1 MQSHDSPWQP
11 DAAYA
16 WHLIDVT
23 GDIYYA
29 IQIAPSLT
37 IEFLSES
44 VGDLVGYNAAE
55 FSEQPDLLFGIVD
68 PRDRDD
74 LAAALAAAP
83 GELMSLD
90 LRWFHRDGTTRWT
103 QHRARARER
112 GDGSVVL
119 EGSGRDLTELHE
131 AHQAVAASE
140 RSYRLLAEN
149 ASDFILSTSPDR
161 IIEFVSPSVAKVVGW
176 TPEQLIGRPTMD
188 FIHPDDQDIA
198 LHGSTRVNEGEAVFI
213 RTRFLCA
220 DGSYRWLSQNVR
232 PLRNSLGRTIGR
244 VGSWHDITDEVMAQE
259 ALAESERQFRWLAE
273 NTSDVV
279 FREGP
284 RGTVEWWSPSVTSQL
299 GWQRTDLAG
308 ITLAD
313 LVHPDDHA
321 ALERMNQKAAA
332 GSRPVAQVRMRCADG
347 SYRWVEITKQPAEV
361 SAVEAFDES
370 NMDATHSGI
379 GSWRD
384 IHAERQAKSELQFM
398 ATHDAMTNLV
408 NRRELLR
415 LMTAAMATQPR
426 SAGGL
431 VVLFIDLDELKV
443 INDTLGHVAGDK
455 VIRATAD
462 RISGTVRGD
471 DIVARIGGDEFVVVL
486 RHVHSIA
493 PAERVSAAI
502 HTKMREAIMVDN
514 TQVRATV
521 SIGIAEART
530 GQNLEVLLQEADSA
544 LYKAKGAG
552 RGRTEVFS

>member
-1 MQSHDSPWQP
+1 MQSHDTPWQP
-11 DAAYA
+11 DASYI

-23 GDIYYA
+23 GDVYYA
-29 IQIAPSLT
+29 IQLAPALA
-37 IEFLSES
+37 IEFLSDS
-44 VGDLVGYNAAE
+44 VSELVGFSPADFAAA
-55 FSEQPDLLFGIVD
+55 PDLLLRVID
-68 PRDRDD
+68 PRDRDALD
-74 LAAALAAAP
+74 AALAASP
-83 GELMSLD
+83 GARLSLD
-90 LRWFHRDGTTRWT
+90 LRWIHRDGSTRWT

-112 GDGSVVL
+112 TDGSIVL

-131 AHQAVAASE
+131 AHQAVAESE

-161 IIEFVSPSVAKVVGW
+161 IIEFVSPSVVKVVGW
-176 TPEQLIGRPTMD
+176 TPEQLIGRPTVD
-188 FIHPDDQDIA
+188 YIHPDDQDIA

-232 PLRNSLGRTIGR
+232 PLRNSLGATIGR
-244 VGSWHDITDEVMAQE
+244 VGSWHDISEEVIAQE

-308 ITLAD
+308 LTLVD
-313 LVHPDDHA
+313 LVHPDDLP
-321 ALERMNQKAAA
+321 ALERVNRKAAA
-332 GSRPVAQVRMRCADG
+332 GSRPVGEVRVRSADG

-361 SAVEAFDES
+361 PAGGLLGES
-370 NMDATHSGI
+370 DVASTHSGI

-384 IHAERQAKSELQFM
+384 IHAERQAKTELKFM

-415 LMTAAMATQPR
+415 LMTEAMATQPR
-426 SAGGL
+426 RAGGV
-431 VVLFIDLDELKV
+431 VVLFIDLDELKT
-443 INDTLGHVAGDK
+443 INDSLGHAAGDK
-455 VIRATAD
+455 VIQATAN
-462 RISGTVRGD
+462 RISTTVRGD

-486 RHVHSIA
+486 RQVHSIA
-493 PAERVSAAI
+493 PAQRVSSAI

-521 SIGIAEART
+521 SIGIAEARP
-530 GQNLEVLLQEADSA
+530 GQNLEDLLQQADSA
-544 LYKAKGAG
+544 LYRAKGAG
-552 RGRTEVFS
+552 RGRTEVFT